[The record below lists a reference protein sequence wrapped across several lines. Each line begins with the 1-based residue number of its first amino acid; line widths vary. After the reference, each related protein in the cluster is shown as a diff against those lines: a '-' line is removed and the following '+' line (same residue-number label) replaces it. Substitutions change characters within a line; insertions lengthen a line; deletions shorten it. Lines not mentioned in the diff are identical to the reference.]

1 VPVDQ
6 ESETSQETNVVVPA
20 DQESETSQELVVE
33 TVALMEHVSC
43 RSTSADLTMLFDRA
57 KGVMYEL
64 NESASAVVSVLT
76 TEPQSVNAI
85 VDQLLMKFEAPRD
98 EVTADVLT
106 FIGEFSEAGLLS
118 ITQ

>member
-6 ESETSQETNVVVPA
+6 ESQSSQETVA
-20 DQESETSQELVVE
+20 K
-33 TVALMEHVSC
+33 TVALLEHAVC
-43 RSTSADLTMLFDRA
+43 RRTSADLTMLFDRV

-76 TEPQSVNAI
+76 TEAQSVDAI
-85 VDQLLMKFEAPRD
+85 VDQLLEQFEAPRN

-106 FIGEFSEAGLLS
+106 FIRKFSEAGLLS
-118 ITQ
+118 TTQ